1 MRHFD
6 AILPSPTQIRGG
18 SKPPEEFEVQ
28 AAALNLKPCAE
39 QTIPG
44 PSFVSSPVEVQLQH
58 LVTLALTENWPARGT
73 IVRKQLFLSN
83 FDSCYKQ
90 SWQKLFS
97 LLDFDNYY
105 KYPVMTPSCSSSWT
119 TPSTAVWPLFE
130 TWDHEMMSRSKYSN
144 HSINRSINQ
153 FLFRPHQKRH
163 ARQAH
168 LLQIYFRFTTAD

>member
-1 MRHFD
+1 MIYPKIARKT
-6 AILPSPTQIRGG
+6 ILTEKFNVWSDLF
-18 SKPPEEFEVQ
+18 KNCKNHNDKKLMVPPRV
-28 AAALNLKPCAE
+28 
-39 QTIPG
+39 
-44 PSFVSSPVEVQLQH
+44 VSSPVEVQLQH

-90 SWQKLFS
+90 SWQKYFS

-130 TWDHEMMSRSKYSN
+130 TWDHEMISRSEYSN
-144 HSINRSINQ
+144 HSINLTINQ
-153 FLFRPHQKRH
+153 FLFKSHQKRH